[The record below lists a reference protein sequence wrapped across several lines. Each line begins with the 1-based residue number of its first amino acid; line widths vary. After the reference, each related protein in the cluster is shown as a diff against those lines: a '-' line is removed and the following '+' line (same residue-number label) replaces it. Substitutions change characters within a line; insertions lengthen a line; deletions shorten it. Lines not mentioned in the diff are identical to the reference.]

1 MKNPQNILEE
11 ANIKTRPGKPDRGR
25 LHLQSTGALG
35 AQVALLQS
43 PIPPT
48 APIEKHKLLEL
59 SGTMM
64 LEY

>member
-43 PIPPT
+43 PISPT
-48 APIEKHKLLEL
+48 RPIGKHGILRL
-59 SGTMM
+59 SGIIM